1 MLKDFLSKLLPG
13 IKVSDNAKPSAD
25 YQSSA
30 NLKNKDKFSP
40 MEIKMV
46 ASAIELDHTTTTQ
59 PFNVSIMDKRT
70 LPSRFKFMK

>member
-1 MLKDFLSKLLPG
+1 MLSSILRKLLPG
-13 IKVSDNAKPSAD
+13 VKISDNAKPSAPFQD
-25 YQSSA
+25 SA

-46 ASAIELDHTTTTQ
+46 ASAIELDSSTTTQ
-59 PFNVSIMDKRT
+59 PFNISIMDKRT